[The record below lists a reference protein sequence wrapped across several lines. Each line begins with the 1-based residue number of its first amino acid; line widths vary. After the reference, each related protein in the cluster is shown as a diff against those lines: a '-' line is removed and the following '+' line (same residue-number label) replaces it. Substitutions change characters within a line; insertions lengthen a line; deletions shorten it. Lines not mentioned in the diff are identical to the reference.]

1 MIQETSFNLQT
12 EINTN
17 QDKVPDNCEFIM
29 LSRIHIP
36 KLLYQREFETA
47 GSCKKKKTAPGNGK
61 LQEQCEDGLRYT

>member
-36 KLLYQREFETA
+36 KLLYQREF
-47 GSCKKKKTAPGNGK
+47 
-61 LQEQCEDGLRYT
+61 

>member
-47 GSCKKKKTAPGNGK
+47 GSCKKKKQHREMVNSKNNAK
-61 LQEQCEDGLRYT
+61 MD